1 MSEPTIV
8 NRGAVDGLDH
18 GVTVGDSVPPATCYL
33 TCDATM
39 VTRRHA
45 VTETFPDG
53 T

>member
-8 NRGAVDGLDH
+8 NRGAVEDLHH

-33 TCDATM
+33 TCDGTM
-39 VTRRHA
+39 VTRCA
-45 VTETFPDG
+45 ITETFPDG